1 MTAPPPTAAQEEVRP
16 PRPVLVELAA
26 AILIVGGVL
35 NLLLSIDALLRIA
48 AAGQPVGALAVIT
61 IALASLV
68 LVLGVLVRAG
78 RAWLAAVNVV
88 TVLAFLELL
97 SGAPIGLLFG
107 ALDVLVVLALFR
119 ERRWFRGVDEAEA
132 AEADGDDGEPVS
144 P

>member
-1 MTAPPPTAAQEEVRP
+1 MTAPPPPTAAQEEVRP

-107 ALDVLVVLALFR
+107 ALDVIVVLALFR
-119 ERRWFRGVDEAEA
+119 ERRWFRGVDEGEP
-132 AEADGDDGEPVS
+132 DGEDAERVS